1 LKGLEEEFEESR
13 GLSDWFL
20 VGSILI
26 FSLQDLQ
33 FSRLNTFLEI
43 GFEALNKP
51 ACVVAKLL
59 ELLNFF
65 SIASFLTLSDDVDE
79 IGFFDWEV
87 THFL

>member
-1 LKGLEEEFEESR
+1 MKGLAEEFEESR
-13 GLSDWFL
+13 GLSDGFL

-26 FSLQDLQ
+26 FSLQDLR
-33 FSRLNTFLEI
+33 FGCLNTFLEI

-65 SIASFLTLSDDVDE
+65 SVTSFLTEGDDVYE
-79 IGFFDWEV
+79 IGFFDWKV